1 MNKSEKIEIIK
12 KNIEN
17 LDEVKIKRMRIGSE
31 DLNAIPLAIGQNLV
45 LLQDLYDFS
54 LDGYTIIRIKDIT
67 SIIVTKSQLFSQFI
81 LKEEGI
87 LNQIIKPSISNF
99 DNWRNVLTELSVLDN
114 NIIVESENLETSK
127 FFIGKIECIDKA
139 SLFLLHFNGA
149 GEWDKEPTEIL
160 FKDITSI
167 NFNSRYIKVISKYV
181 KPNE

>member
-1 MNKSEKIEIIK
+1 MNKSDKIEIIK
-12 KNIEN
+12 KNIE
-17 LDEVKIKRMRIGSE
+17 DIHEVKIKRMRIGSE
-31 DLNAIPLAIGQNLV
+31 DLNAIPLAIGQDLV

-67 SIIVTKSQLFSQFI
+67 SISITKSQLFSQFI

-114 NIIVESENLETSK
+114 IIIVESESLETSK
-127 FFIGKIECIDKA
+127 FFIGKIERIDKT

-149 GEWDKEPTEIL
+149 GEWDKESTEIL

-181 KPNE
+181 KPNK